1 MENFTANMN
10 SCITNT
16 NGCTTNTND
25 YITDMNNCTT
35 DMNDFITKEIKFK
48 DGGFAKVVITERKYD
63 AKNKEDIK
71 VVFDECG
78 LNYEN
83 MTDCKQ
89 IHSDIVRIIKKDD
102 IGVTEEAD
110 AMITDIPQIPLMI
123 YTADCV
129 PIVLV
134 DTNKKIIAD
143 IHAGWRGT
151 YAEIVVKT
159 IKSMLNNF
167 GTNPEDI
174 VCIIGPAIGSCCY
187 EVSKDLVDK
196 FNTIVT
202 NKDFKFYIIKEDRFH
217 IDLTKINSYLLEKC
231 GVKKENIHNLNI
243 CTSCQNDKFYS
254 YRKDNKTDKRIGTIV
269 QIKL

>member
-1 MENFTANMN
+1 MEN
-10 SCITNT
+10 
-16 NGCTTNTND
+16 CTTN
-25 YITDMNNCTT
+25 
-35 DMNDFITKEIKFK
+35 MNDCITREINFE

-63 AKNKEDIK
+63 AKNTDDMQF
-71 VVFDECG
+71 VFNEYG

-83 MTDCKQ
+83 ITDCKQ
-89 IHSDIVRIIKKDD
+89 IHSDIVRVINKEDV
-102 IGVTEEAD
+102 GVTEEAD
-110 AMITDIPQIPLMI
+110 AMITNIQDVPLMI

-134 DTNKKIIAD
+134 DTKRKIIAD

-167 GTNPEDI
+167 GSNPEDI
-174 VCIIGPAIGSCCY
+174 VAIIGPAIGSCCY
-187 EVSKDLVDK
+187 EVSEELVDK

-202 NKDFKFYIIKEDRFH
+202 NKEFKFYIIKEGRFH

-231 GVKKENIHNLNI
+231 GVKKENIQNLNI

>member
-1 MENFTANMN
+1 MK
-10 SCITNT
+10 
-16 NGCTTNTND
+16 
-25 YITDMNNCTT
+25 NC
-35 DMNDFITKEIKFK
+35 ITKEINFK
-48 DGGFAKVVITERKYD
+48 DGGFAKIVITERKYD
-63 AKNKEDIK
+63 AKNKGDMK
-71 VVFDECG
+71 LVSDEFG
-78 LNYEN
+78 LSYDN

-89 IHSDIVRIIKKDD
+89 IHSDIVRIIKKED
-102 IGVTEEAD
+102 IGVTEDAD
-110 AMITDIPQIPLMI
+110 AMITNIPDVPLMI

-134 DTNKKIIAD
+134 DTDKKIIAD

-151 YAEIVVKT
+151 YGEIVVKT

-167 GTNPEDI
+167 GSRPEDI

-187 EVSKDLVDK
+187 EVSEDLVNK

-202 NKDFKFYIIKEDRFH
+202 NKECKFYIIKEDRFY

-243 CTSCQNDKFYS
+243 CTSCQNDRFYS

>member
-1 MENFTANMN
+1 MKN
-10 SCITNT
+10 CIS
-16 NGCTTNTND
+16 
-25 YITDMNNCTT
+25 
-35 DMNDFITKEIKFK
+35 KEISFN
-48 DGGFAKVVITERKYD
+48 DTGFAKIIITEREYD
-63 AKNKEDIK
+63 AKNSDDMQ
-71 VVFDECG
+71 VVFSEAG

-83 MTDCKQ
+83 KTDCKQ
-89 IHSDIVRIIKKDD
+89 IHSDIVRVIKKEA
-102 IGVTEEAD
+102 IGITEEAD
-110 AMITDIPQIPLMI
+110 AMITNIPNLPLVI

-134 DTNKKIIAD
+134 DTKKKIIAD

-167 GTNPEDI
+167 GSDPKDI
-174 VCIIGPAIGSCCY
+174 VAIIGPAIGPCCY
-187 EVSKDLVDK
+187 EVSEDLVDK

-231 GVKKENIHNLNI
+231 GVERENIHNLNI

-269 QIKL
+269 QINL

>member
-1 MENFTANMN
+1 M
-10 SCITNT
+10 ITN
-16 NGCTTNTND
+16 
-25 YITDMNNCTT
+25 
-35 DMNDFITKEIKFK
+35 
-48 DGGFAKVVITERKYD
+48 
-63 AKNKEDIK
+63 
-71 VVFDECG
+71 
-78 LNYEN
+78 
-83 MTDCKQ
+83 
-89 IHSDIVRIIKKDD
+89 
-102 IGVTEEAD
+102 
-110 AMITDIPQIPLMI
+110 IPDVPLMI

-134 DTNKKIIAD
+134 DTKRKVIAD

-167 GTNPEDI
+167 GSNPEDI
-174 VCIIGPAIGSCCY
+174 VAIIGPAIGPCCY
-187 EVSKDLVDK
+187 EVSEDLVDK